1 MNPPV
6 SRAQLRRQLRK
17 RRRALSRAQQRAAAR
32 RLQRAMAQDLRFI
45 RARHIAFYLAN
56 DGEIDPA
63 PLMQHARRLG
73 KHCYLPVLS
82 RWPST
87 TMRFQRLATGQRWQH
102 NRFGIREPRAQRSL
116 QVKAWRLDLVLL
128 PLVGFDT
135 AGNRLGM
142 GGGFYDRAF
151 AWRRWRTHTR
161 RPRLLGLAHHCQ
173 QVEHLDGA
181 SWDIPLDAVV
191 TDRRP

>member
-6 SRAQLRRQLRK
+6 SRAQLRRQLRQ

-32 RLQRAMAQDLRFI
+32 HLQRAMAQDLRFI

-63 PLMQHARRLG
+63 PLMQCARRLG

-87 TMRFQRLATGQRWQH
+87 AMRFQRLTKGQRWPRALGHLGEMKRTSLQPYVITFHAPLRACEQGQRWQRDLGCLDEMRL
-102 NRFGIREPRAQRSL
+102 NKLDPDLIAFSAVSRACEQ
-116 QVKAWRLDLVLL
+116 D
-128 PLVGFDT
+128 
-135 AGNRLGM
+135 
-142 GGGFYDRAF
+142 
-151 AWRRWRTHTR
+151 
-161 RPRLLGLAHHCQ
+161 
-173 QVEHLDGA
+173 
-181 SWDIPLDAVV
+181 
-191 TDRRP
+191 

>member
-6 SRAQLRRQLRK
+6 SRAQLRRQLRQ
-17 RRRALSRAQQRAAAR
+17 RRRALSRAQQRAAAC

-63 PLMQHARRLG
+63 PLMQQARRLG

-87 TMRFQRLATGQRWQH
+87 AMRFQRLTKGQRWQH

-128 PLVGFDT
+128 PLVGFDA